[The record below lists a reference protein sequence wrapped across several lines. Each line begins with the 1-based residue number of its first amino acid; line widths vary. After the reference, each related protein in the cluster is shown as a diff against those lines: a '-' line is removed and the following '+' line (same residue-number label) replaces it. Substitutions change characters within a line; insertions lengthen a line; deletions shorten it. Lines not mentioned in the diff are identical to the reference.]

1 VLFKN
6 RAHTTVP
13 KTLNLASLLG
23 QKVGL
28 LGQWPRAAML
38 QNVLVLRIE
47 TFLEYLFHT
56 STKETMLALRVTE
69 IKLTGD
75 GGPAGKG
82 LVTPALPYHNHP
94 TYSALFPL

>member
-1 VLFKN
+1 MAQSGNVTKFPG
-6 RAHTTVP
+6 A
-13 KTLNLASLLG
+13 
-23 QKVGL
+23 
-28 LGQWPRAAML
+28 
-38 QNVLVLRIE
+38 QNSDFSKQFISYKYYGDL
-47 TFLEYLFHT
+47 
-56 STKETMLALRVTE
+56 MLALRVTE

>member
-1 VLFKN
+1 
-6 RAHTTVP
+6 
-13 KTLNLASLLG
+13 
-23 QKVGL
+23 
-28 LGQWPRAAML
+28 
-38 QNVLVLRIE
+38 
-47 TFLEYLFHT
+47 
-56 STKETMLALRVTE
+56 MLALRVTE